1 MYMDEQ
7 KLREKLK
14 QRTLD
19 TQLSLRINGEQLSWL
34 QAYAKELNV
43 SVNRLIIAIL
53 EQFQQESQK

>member
-1 MYMDEQ
+1 MDEQ